1 MGIEFELKFS
11 ADPEDLQKIRE
22 DFGEFKAFSM
32 ESAYYD
38 TPDGAFAAGHMTLR
52 RRQENGRS
60 VCTLKTPSTIY
71 GRCEWEVEQ
80 ERIEDA
86 VLELCRMSGLE
97 ELERVNHKNLV
108 QVCGASFTRLAKEV
122 EFSGSI
128 VELALD
134 QGFLTGGGHK
144 QPLCEV
150 EVELKAG
157 SEAAATAWAK
167 SLAGKYGLRAAHKSK
182 FCRALALAKGE

>member
-1 MGIEFELKFS
+1 MGIEFELKF
-11 ADPEDLQKIRE
+11 AANPEDLQKIRE
-22 DFGEFKAFSM
+22 DFGEFKEFSM

-38 TPDGAFAAGHMTLR
+38 TPDGAFAARHMTLR
-52 RRQENGRS
+52 RRLENGRS
-60 VCTLKTPSTIY
+60 VCTLKTPSTLY
-71 GRCEWEVEQ
+71 GRCEWEVER

-86 VLELCRMSGLE
+86 VLELCRMSGE
-97 ELERVNHKNLV
+97 ENLAAHENLV
-108 QVCGASFTRLAKEV
+108 QVCGAVFTRLAKKV

-134 QGFLTGGGHK
+134 RGFLTGGGHK
-144 QPLCEV
+144 EPLCEV

-157 SEAAATAWAK
+157 SEATASAWAQ
-167 SLAGKYGLRAAHKSK
+167 SLAGKYGLRAVHKSK